1 MARPMLRT
9 LYGRLALALF
19 LLLVTVGALFT
30 LLSLYSVREY
40 TAAVN
45 QALNRDLARNL
56 VSDRNLVTDGRL
68 NRDALKTL
76 FELYMTI
83 NPSIEIYLLDADG
96 RILSYSA
103 DPDKIKRKRVSL
115 GPIRALLSDPTAFP
129 LLGDDPRSHDRRKVF
144 SVTPVP
150 SEAHPTGYLYVVL
163 RGEEYDLA
171 ESMVHSHQLL
181 QMGAGA
187 LAVSLFV
194 GLLAGLLFFR
204 LLTRRLSR
212 LTERVEAFEA
222 DVGTAVSAAGDDG
235 PVAGDDIDY
244 LSARF
249 DQMSQRIV
257 AQLELLKDKDHQR
270 RQLVAQVSHDLRTPL
285 ASIQGYLEALK
296 LKQDSLPP
304 AEQRR
309 FVAVALSE
317 SRRLA
322 RLVDELFEL
331 AALEAR
337 EKHARPEPFVMA
349 ELVHDVVQKHQP
361 EAERA
366 GVPLRLGDMAPVRA
380 MADIALCERVLDNL
394 IGNAIRHSPPGKAVT
409 LSVRADT
416 PGVSVSVLD
425 DGPGIAPDQMDH
437 IFEPFFQGSTRS
449 QAGHHAGLGL
459 AIAQRLA
466 GLQEGRISVANRP
479 EGGAEFR
486 IWLPAADRTPPG
498 GET

>member
-181 QMGAGA
+181 QMGA
-187 LAVSLFV
+187 
-194 GLLAGLLFFR
+194 
-204 LLTRRLSR
+204 
-212 LTERVEAFEA
+212 
-222 DVGTAVSAAGDDG
+222 
-235 PVAGDDIDY
+235 
-244 LSARF
+244 
-249 DQMSQRIV
+249 
-257 AQLELLKDKDHQR
+257 
-270 RQLVAQVSHDLRTPL
+270 
-285 ASIQGYLEALK
+285 
-296 LKQDSLPP
+296 
-304 AEQRR
+304 
-309 FVAVALSE
+309 
-317 SRRLA
+317 
-322 RLVDELFEL
+322 
-331 AALEAR
+331 
-337 EKHARPEPFVMA
+337 
-349 ELVHDVVQKHQP
+349 
-361 EAERA
+361 
-366 GVPLRLGDMAPVRA
+366 APWR
-380 MADIALCERVLDNL
+380 
-394 IGNAIRHSPPGKAVT
+394 
-409 LSVRADT
+409 
-416 PGVSVSVLD
+416 
-425 DGPGIAPDQMDH
+425 
-437 IFEPFFQGSTRS
+437 
-449 QAGHHAGLGL
+449 
-459 AIAQRLA
+459 
-466 GLQEGRISVANRP
+466 
-479 EGGAEFR
+479 
-486 IWLPAADRTPPG
+486 
-498 GET
+498 